1 MAGIGHYSGRV
12 DEPGKSWRKHV
23 WTKARR
29 DLMPTLPLE
38 VVRMR
43 VRRAAEVGLPYKTYA
58 GIRAS
63 SGHDLIGYL
72 FSSNALRVMTDA
84 QQIPKERAMKLC
96 SLRHTKCP
104 ALAHRP
110 VTPEH
115 LATQPGI
122 DHAYAAPQFAQSW
135 RLTRDQLRSAFIAM
149 GKPADRF
156 VMIGDMTLE
165 RDWAEAAQLAGYLSA
180 ADFFGEDGSTPV
192 LHAN

>member
-1 MAGIGHYSGRV
+1 MAGIGHNSGRV
-12 DEPGKSWRKHV
+12 VEPGKSWRKHV

-43 VRRAAEVGLPYKTYA
+43 VRRAAELGLPYKTYA

-63 SGHDLIGYL
+63 SGHDLIGFL

-96 SLRHTKCP
+96 SLRNTKCP

-122 DHAYAAPQFAQSW
+122 DQAYAAPQFAQSW
-135 RLTRDQLRSAFIAM
+135 RLTRDQLWSAFIAM

-180 ADFFGEDGSTPV
+180 ADFFGEDGSIPV
-192 LHAN
+192 LHTN